1 MEESALL
8 FVQEHIRQGW
18 LNRIVVFITKLGDV
32 GFFWI
37 ALTLV
42 LFCIAKTRKTG
53 IMCLTSIGIIH
64 IVNNLIIKNLV
75 GRVRPYDAIREL
87 QALVPPLRDSSFP
100 SGHSACSFAVAVVVF
115 RNLPKKIGVPVLVLA
130 FLISLSRIYVG
141 VHYPTDVVCG
151 AIFGTLSALAAE
163 FIVKHFAKKMES
175 KKSGGEN

>member
-1 MEESALL
+1 M
-8 FVQEHIRQGW
+8 
-18 LNRIVVFITKLGDV
+18 
-32 GFFWI
+32 
-37 ALTLV
+37 
-42 LFCIAKTRKTG
+42 
-53 IMCLTSIGIIH
+53 
-64 IVNNLIIKNLV
+64 NNLIIKNLV

-115 RNLPKKIGVPVLVLA
+115 RNLPKKNGVPVLVLA